1 MKRKDG
7 GGREIAE
14 TRDSVLLQGG
24 RREGESERGEMERE
38 TERQKEWGGGVGRF
52 DTTNKRIEPYSLSQ
66 SSAAPRTHAA
76 QTK

>member
-24 RREGESERGEMERE
+24 RREGERERGEMERE
-38 TERQKEWGGGVGRF
+38 TERQKEWGVGRF
-52 DTTNKRIEPYSLSQ
+52 DTTNKRIQPYSLSQ